1 MTWANTFQIS
11 HAHAVHCIAL
21 HSKHTNAEL
30 SGNQF
35 TNQANSAVAQ
45 CVNVVSWLLRIVQA
59 NNFTQNRHQIAHLQ
73 CTIFCCICNIQTQA
87 LVQFITTNP
96 RIIEPLEV
104 KEHSLNHLTSII
116 NCRQIAWTQS
126 TINLNQRLV
135 RTTRSILVQSFVNVF
150 YIASINISKQ
160 FLNFASL
167 WIAQSA
173 QQSRCWHLAAAVN
186 LYVNRAIRSRLK
198 FHPSSTSWNDFCA
211 VVITSRYCFSS
222 EENTSRA
229 NQLANNHALR
239 TVDNKRTALSHPW
252 IFTEVNFLLF
262 DHASCFICQ
271 FNRCVQ
277 WSFKC
282 QVIFLGKL
290 VSVFWLAKIVFA
302 EL

>member
-1 MTWANTFQIS
+1 MTWTNTFQIS
-11 HAHAVHCIAL
+11 HAHAIHCVTL
-21 HSKHTNAEL
+21 HSEHTNAEL

-45 CVNVVSWLLRIVQA
+45 CVNVISWLLRIVQA
-59 NNFTQNRHQIAHLQ
+59 NNFTQNRHQITHLQ

-96 RIIEPLEV
+96 RIIESLEV

-116 NCRQIAWTQS
+116 NCRQITWTQS

-135 RTTRSILVQSFVNVF
+135 RTARSILVQSFVNVF
-150 YIASINISKQ
+150 YVASIDISEQ

-186 LYVNRAIRSRLK
+186 FYVNRAIRSRLK

-222 EENTSRA
+222 KENTSRA
-229 NQLANNHALR
+229 NQLANNHTLR
-239 TVDNKRTALSHPW
+239 TVDNECTALSHPW
-252 IFTEVNFLLF
+252 IFTKVNFLLF
-262 DHASCFICQ
+262 NYAGCLVCQ
-271 FNRCVQ
+271 FNCCV
-277 WSFKC
+277 
-282 QVIFLGKL
+282 
-290 VSVFWLAKIVFA
+290 
-302 EL
+302 

>member
-11 HAHAVHCIAL
+11 HAHAVHRVTL
-21 HSKHTNAEL
+21 HSKHTNTEL

-104 KEHSLNHLTSII
+104 KEHSLNHLTSVI
-116 NCRQIAWTQS
+116 NRCQIAWTQS

-135 RTTRSILVQSFVNVF
+135 CTTRSILVQSFVNVF
-150 YIASINISKQ
+150 YVASINISEQ

-186 LYVNRAIRSRLK
+186 FYVNRAIRSRLK

-211 VVITSRYCFSS
+211 VVITSRYRFSS

-229 NQLANNHALR
+229 DQLANNHTLR
-239 TVDNKRTALSHPW
+239 TVDNECTALSHPW
-252 IFTEVNFLLF
+252 IFTKVNFLLF
-262 DHASCFICQ
+262 NYAGCLVCQ
-271 FNRCVQ
+271 FNCCV
-277 WSFKC
+277 
-282 QVIFLGKL
+282 
-290 VSVFWLAKIVFA
+290 
-302 EL
+302 

>member
-1 MTWANTFQIS
+1 MTWANAFQIS
-11 HAHAVHCIAL
+11 HTHTIHRIAL
-21 HSKHTNAEL
+21 HSEHTNTEL
-30 SGNQF
+30 SSNQF

-59 NNFTQNRHQIAHLQ
+59 NNFTQNRYQIAHLQ
-73 CTIFCCICNIQTQA
+73 RTIFCCISNIQTQA

-116 NCRQIAWTQS
+116 NCRQITWTQS
-126 TINLNQRLV
+126 TINLNQRLIC
-135 RTTRSILVQSFVNVF
+135 TTRSILVQSLVNVF
-150 YIASINISKQ
+150 YVASINISEQ

-173 QQSRCWHLAAAVN
+173 QQSRCWYLAAAVN
-186 LYVNRAIRSRLK
+186 LYVNCAIRSRLK

-211 VVITSRYCFSS
+211 VVITSRYRFSS

-239 TVDNKRTALSHPW
+239 TVNNERTALGHPW

-262 DHASCFICQ
+262 NYASCFVRQ
-271 FNRCVQ
+271 FNCCV
-277 WSFKC
+277 
-282 QVIFLGKL
+282 
-290 VSVFWLAKIVFA
+290 
-302 EL
+302 

>member
-1 MTWANTFQIS
+1 MAWANTFQIS
-11 HAHAVHCIAL
+11 HTHTIHRVAL
-21 HSKHTNAEL
+21 HSKHTNTEL
-30 SGNQF
+30 SSNQF

-73 CTIFCCICNIQTQA
+73 CAIFCCICNIQTQA

-96 RIIEPLEV
+96 RIIKPLEV
-104 KEHSLNHLTSII
+104 KEHSLNHLTSVI

-135 RTTRSILVQSFVNVF
+135 CTTRSILIQSFVNVF
-150 YIASINISKQ
+150 YVASINISEQ

-173 QQSRCWHLAAAVN
+173 QQSRCRHLAAAVN
-186 LYVNRAIRSRLK
+186 FYVNRAIRSRLK

-229 NQLANNHALR
+229 N
-239 TVDNKRTALSHPW
+239 
-252 IFTEVNFLLF
+252 
-262 DHASCFICQ
+262 
-271 FNRCVQ
+271 
-277 WSFKC
+277 
-282 QVIFLGKL
+282 
-290 VSVFWLAKIVFA
+290 
-302 EL
+302 